1 MHLLFIALVFFII
14 HPYIIPPSLP
24 LNCLFFHILKRKWIL
39 TANLLILATDC
50 LDFLKRSTPEP
61 GNFYSGR
68 QAEDTSGNWCRSYI
82 EHSIEPNVRS
92 PFLSFGAF
100 VHHMHH
106 ETSLLQLKML
116 ARLQLLIKFI
126 QWMLLRVH
134 KEKAAVKWK
143 WLSKK
148 KNSQSLH
155 LNPSYCM

>member
-1 MHLLFIALVFFII
+1 MLCIYFSLHLFSSIHTSCLPASHLSFFP
-14 HPYIIPPSLP
+14 HT
-24 LNCLFFHILKRKWIL
+24 KEKWIL

-61 GNFYSGR
+61 GNFYSSR

-92 PFLSFGAF
+92 PFLSFGSF

-126 QWMLLRVH
+126 QWMLLGVY
-134 KEKAAVKWK
+134 KENAAIKWK

-148 KNSQSLH
+148 K
-155 LNPSYCM
+155 PPKVYI